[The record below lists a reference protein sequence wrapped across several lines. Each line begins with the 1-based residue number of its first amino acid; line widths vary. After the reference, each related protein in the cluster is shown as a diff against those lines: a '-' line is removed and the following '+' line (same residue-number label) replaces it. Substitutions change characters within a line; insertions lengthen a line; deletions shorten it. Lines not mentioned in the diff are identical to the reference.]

1 MNDDTKEL
9 VTSIVNDI
17 EIDNLV
23 NDITKDICK
32 ELDEYVATVY
42 DVLHNPNDEQLSDV
56 ELDNI
61 ILKLPCMMYFV
72 GEKQEQLGLRDDILK
87 YANKEEYAKIM
98 QREGKKVDNEM
109 MANIE
114 LRQKQV
120 ISSIITRSY
129 KQISVKMDM
138 ALELLQSAKKVATR
152 RMALMELENSSEGV
166 KNGRK

>member
-1 MNDDTKEL
+1 MEQETKDIVND
-9 VTSIVNDI
+9 IVNDI
-17 EIDNLV
+17 EIDNLI
-23 NDITKDICK
+23 NDITKNICG

-42 DVLHNPNDEQLSDV
+42 DVLHNQDERQLTEA

-61 ILKLPCMMYFV
+61 VMKLPCMMYFV

-98 QREGKKVDNEM
+98 QREGKKTENEM
-109 MANIE
+109 QANIE
-114 LRQKQV
+114 LRQKQI

-129 KQISVKMDM
+129 KQLSVKMDM
-138 ALELLQSAKKVATR
+138 ALELMQSAKKVLSR

-166 KNGRK
+166 GNGR